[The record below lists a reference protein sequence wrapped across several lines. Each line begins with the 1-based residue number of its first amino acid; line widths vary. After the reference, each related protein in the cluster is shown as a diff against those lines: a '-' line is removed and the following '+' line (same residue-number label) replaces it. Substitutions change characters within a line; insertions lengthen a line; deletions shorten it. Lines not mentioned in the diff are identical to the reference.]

1 MMKMATVGHASTEAS
16 LTVAYLLHII
26 VELLEAMVYVDLNV
40 RATARVSAGELQR
53 LGYATVCVNV
63 DCEGNEKPK
72 PVTALPDLP
81 QSAQKDKSGKAAK
94 KAKLYTAALG
104 SGLHLKDANSTE
116 KKELPRQRKR
126 ITLKLEEVA
135 DAQKLVRNWAMG
147 IVAGQVASD
156 VVKGYDIV
164 AAEAAT
170 PKVFQFLCEQAEIDL
185 ITFDVTN
192 RLPFQIKRPLIAAA
206 VKRGIYFEITYT
218 PCLGDTAGR
227 RYFFSNAS
235 NLVRLTGGKNL
246 VFSSGATR
254 DILLRSPYDVVNIGL
269 LSGLKYGQALD
280 AISTSCL
287 AVLEHADKRRGIIG
301 GVQVE
306 ATEDVAME

>member
-1 MMKMATVGHASTEAS
+1 
-16 LTVAYLLHII
+16 
-26 VELLEAMVYVDLNV
+26 MVYVDLNV

-53 LGYATVCVNV
+53 RTWRQMHGLRDCVRQCGLRGRREAQAGDGAAGAAAVCA
-63 DCEGNEKPK
+63 EGQGQAHEEGQ
-72 PVTALPDLP
+72 V
-81 QSAQKDKSGKAAK
+81 
-94 KAKLYTAALG
+94 
-104 SGLHLKDANSTE
+104 LHGCA
-116 KKELPRQRKR
+116 RQRPAAEGR
-126 ITLKLEEVA
+126 GQEGATEA
-135 DAQKLVRNWAMG
+135 AQAHHAQ
-147 IVAGQVASD
+147 AGGGGGRAEAGGRLGSD
-156 VVKGYDIV
+156 VVQGYDVI

-170 PKVFQFLCEQAEIDL
+170 PKVFQFLCEQADIDL

-206 VKRGIYFEITYT
+206 IKRDIHFEITYT

-254 DILLRSPYDVVNIGL
+254 DILLRSPYDVLNVGL

-287 AVLEHADKRRGIIG
+287 AVLEHADKRRGITG

>member
-1 MMKMATVGHASTEAS
+1 
-16 LTVAYLLHII
+16 
-26 VELLEAMVYVDLNV
+26 MVYVDLNV

-53 LGYATVCVNV
+53 LGYAIVCVNV

-72 PVTALPDLP
+72 PVTELQNLP
-81 QSAQKDKSGKAAK
+81 QSAQKDKSSKAVK

-104 SGLHLKDANSTE
+104 NGLQLKEAAG
-116 KKELPRQRKR
+116 KKDLPRQRKR

-135 DAQKLVRNWAMG
+135 DAQKLTALD
-147 IVAGQVASD
+147 A
-156 VVKGYDIV
+156 VKSYDIV

-170 PKVFQFLCEQAEIDL
+170 TKVFQYLCEQADIDL

-192 RLPFQIKRPLIAAA
+192 RLPFQLKRPWITAAIKRD
-206 VKRGIYFEITYT
+206 VHFEITYT

-254 DILLRSPYDVVNIGL
+254 DILLRSPYDVINIGL

-287 AVLEHADKRRGIIG
+287 AVLEHADKRRGLIG

-306 ATEDVAME
+306 ATKDVAME

>member
-1 MMKMATVGHASTEAS
+1 MA
-16 LTVAYLLHII
+16 
-26 VELLEAMVYVDLNV
+26 YVDLNV
-40 RATARVSAGELQR
+40 RATAKVSANELQR

-63 DCEGNEKPK
+63 DCDNDQKPK
-72 PVTALPDLP
+72 QASTLPDL
-81 QSAQKDKSGKAAK
+81 QQAGQREKTGKAAK
-94 KAKLYTAALG
+94 KAKLYTPALG
-104 SGLHLKDANSTE
+104 NGVQLKDANGGD

-126 ITLKLEEVA
+126 ITLKLEDVIA
-135 DAQKLVRNWAMG
+135 AQRLVRSLKSEDLVVLVSSLRWVS
-147 IVAGQVASD
+147 IVLFQLSSD
-156 VVKGYDIV
+156 VVKGYDVV
-164 AAEAAT
+164 AAEAASA
-170 PKVFQFLCEQAEIDL
+170 KVFQFLCEQGDLDL

-192 RLPFQIKRPLIAAA
+192 RLPFPIKRPWIAAA
-206 VKRGIYFEITYT
+206 IKRSIYFEITYT

-227 RYFFSNAS
+227 RYFFLNAS

-280 AISTSCL
+280 AISTSCQ
-287 AVLEHADKRRGIIG
+287 AVLEHADRRRGVIG

-306 ATEDVAME
+306 ANEDVVMKE